1 MLSRK
6 CSLEIPEIQLLAKN
20 CGKVLPRGREA
31 AGSQAGRPGGRA
43 GEAGGGRRR
52 DGARPPRGLA
62 AGEAGGGQEPGP
74 RRLLSIPRILLE
86 LGVDFAFG
94 V

>member
-1 MLSRK
+1 MPKTAAR
-6 CSLEIPEIQLLAKN
+6 CSLAGGKPPGAKPAGPE
-20 CGKVLPRGREA
+20 
-31 AGSQAGRPGGRA
+31 GGPARRA
-43 GEAGGGRRR
+43 GAEDGPGR

-62 AGEAGGGQEPGP
+62 AGLAGGGQEPGP

>member
-1 MLSRK
+1 MLLK
-6 CSLEIPEIQLLAKN
+6 KWLQQIALNLALAKN

-31 AGSQAGRPGGRA
+31 AGSQAGSPGGRA

-62 AGEAGGGQEPGP
+62 AGLAGGGQEPGP